1 MRTHLQESPQC
12 ADSLKLATSAAT
24 SGTGKHK
31 KNVCTIEE
39 PWRLLTLMDIRAPDM
54 NREPALLF
62 DHAVASL
69 KQYEYQDVQDKN
81 VVLVE
86 IAQYDT

>member
-1 MRTHLQESPQC
+1 M
-12 ADSLKLATSAAT
+12 K
-24 SGTGKHK
+24 
-31 KNVCTIEE
+31 
-39 PWRLLTLMDIRAPDM
+39 RAPDM

-86 IAQYDT
+86 IAQYDTWISLGSFFFCFKASLFNYFR